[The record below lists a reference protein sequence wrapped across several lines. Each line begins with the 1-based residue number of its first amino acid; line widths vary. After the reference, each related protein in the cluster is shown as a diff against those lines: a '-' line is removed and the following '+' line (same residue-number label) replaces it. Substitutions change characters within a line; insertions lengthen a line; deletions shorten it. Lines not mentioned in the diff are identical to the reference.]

1 MLLGCLYRG
10 RETIFVSVYRID
22 VLANLCLDKL
32 TDHVHFNVLSICHI
46 SLLYTRNAAASG
58 GRTSYHVR
66 CFTTDMYASKPQDST
81 MEKSYKGH
89 SMLAPFTAG
98 WQTADTDPLVIEKSE
113 GCYVYDS
120 NGKKYLD
127 SLAGLWCTALGGNE
141 PRLID
146 AATKQ
151 LKTLPFYHSFWN
163 RTTKVSLDLADELL
177 ETFTARKMAKA
188 FFVNSGSEANDTQVK
203 LVWYYNNALGRP
215 NKKKFIA
222 RSKSYHGSTL
232 IAASLTGLPALHQQF
247 DLPAPFVLHTDC
259 PHYWRYHL
267 PGETEEDFATR
278 LAKNLEDLIL
288 KEGPETIA
296 AFIAEP
302 VMGAGGVIPPPATYF
317 DKKPPIVENKNRNV
331 VGLKIQAVVKKYD
344 ILFIAD
350 EVVCAFGRLGEM
362 FGSDKYNIKPDLV
375 SLAKALSSAYMPIGA
390 VLVSPEISEVIHSQ
404 SNKLVSCAVA
414 LEALKLYKYGHPL
427 TETVSCVYY
436 VALLGERNIVERARS
451 LTPKFQDGL
460 RAYTDSPIIGEIRGT
475 GLIMGTEFTENKSPN
490 DPFPAEWGVGA
501 YFGAQCQKNGMLV
514 RVAGDSI
521 MLCPPLSISEG
532 ELDEVLISKYGQAL
546 KDTEARV
553 KELKAQKK

>member
-1 MLLGCLYRG
+1 M
-10 RETIFVSVYRID
+10 
-22 VLANLCLDKL
+22 K
-32 TDHVHFNVLSICHI
+32 HFLRS
-46 SLLYTRNAAASG
+46 SLKTLQNTRNATTSG
-58 GRTSYHVR
+58 SQKSYLIR
-66 CFTTDMYASKPQDST
+66 CFTTDLYASQPQDST
-81 MEKSYKGH
+81 ADKSYKGH

-98 WQTADTDPLVIEKSE
+98 WQSNDTNPLVIEKSE
-113 GCYVYDS
+113 GSYVYDN

-141 PRLID
+141 PRLVD
-146 AATKQ
+146 AAYKQ

-163 RTTKVSLDLADELL
+163 RTTKVSLDLAEELI

-222 RSKSYHGSTL
+222 RSKAYHGSTL

-267 PGETEEDFATR
+267 PSETEEDFATR
-278 LAKNLEDLIL
+278 LATNLENLIL

-317 DKKPPIVENKNRNV
+317 E
-331 VGLKIQAVVKKYD
+331 KIQAVVKKYD

-350 EVVCAFGRLGEM
+350 EVICAFGRLGEM

-404 SNKLVSCAVA
+404 SNKLGSFSHGFTYSGHPVSCAVA
-414 LEALKLYKYGHPL
+414 LEALKLYK
-427 TETVSCVYY
+427 
-436 VALLGERNIVERARS
+436 ERNIVERVRS
-451 LTPKFQDGL
+451 LTPKFQDGM
-460 RAYTDSPIIGEIRGT
+460 RAYAESPIIGEIRGT
-475 GLIMGTEFTENKSPN
+475 GLIMGTEFSDNKSPN

-501 YFGAQCQKNGMLV
+501 YFGAQCQKHGMLV
-514 RVAGDSI
+514 RVAGDTI
-521 MLCPPLSISEG
+521 MMCPPLIISDG
-532 ELDEVLISKYGQAL
+532 ELDELISKYGKAL
-546 KDTEARV
+546 KETEERV